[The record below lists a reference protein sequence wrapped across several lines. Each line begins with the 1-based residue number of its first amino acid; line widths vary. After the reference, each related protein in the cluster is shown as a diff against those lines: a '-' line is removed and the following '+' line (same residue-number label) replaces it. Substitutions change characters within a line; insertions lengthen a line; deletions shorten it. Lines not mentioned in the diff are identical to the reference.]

1 VSTSASE
8 SNRTEQ
14 LLAVSRKLAATG
26 DLQSILSVV
35 IDALRDLLQAE
46 RATVFEF
53 DPKAMEL
60 FTQVAHGIGQE
71 SGAPNVIRI
80 PMTTG
85 IAGAAATSKQII
97 NIADAYEDER
107 FNRAIDV
114 KTGYRTRTIL
124 AIPLLDHEGA
134 LVGVAQVLNRH
145 NGTFTAA
152 DESLAS
158 GLAANAAVAMKRGR
172 LIEDRVE
179 RERLEREMDVAK
191 DIQAGTFPKDI
202 TQTAGWDIAG
212 ESCPA
217 ESCGGDAY
225 DVIGLLNGSI
235 ASPGTEPD
243 EYVFAI
249 ADATGH
255 GVASALSSVQMRG
268 MLRLGLRL
276 RHPIVK
282 LAEEINAQLC
292 EDLPDGRFVT
302 AWLARL
308 DCRTGAVNTI
318 SAGQGPILIY
328 SRATD
333 TFVTQGADM
342 PPLGVVALPY
352 ADDDS
357 QRYTLA
363 TGDILV
369 AITDGFYEAAD
380 PARVLFDEDRIR
392 AIVRGAR
399 DRTAREILDAI
410 KREVHAFTQNAPLE
424 DDQTGL
430 IIKRL

>member
-8 SNRTEQ
+8 SNRTEK
-14 LLAVSRKLAATG
+14 LLEVSRKLAATG

-60 FTQVAHGIGQE
+60 FTQVAHGIGE
-71 SGAPNVIRI
+71 VGGTPNVIRI
-80 PMTTG
+80 PMTAG

-97 NIADAYEDER
+97 NIADAYEDPR
-107 FNRAIDV
+107 FNRAIDL

-124 AIPLLDHEGA
+124 AIPLLDHDGA

-145 NGTFTAA
+145 TGTFTAA

-202 TQTAGWDIAG
+202 PQIPGWDIAG

-225 DVIGLLNGSI
+225 DVIGLLNGST
-235 ASPGTEPD
+235 ASPGDEPD
-243 EYVFAI
+243 EYVFTI

-352 ADDDS
+352 ADADS

-363 TGDILV
+363 PGDILV

-392 AIVRGAR
+392 EIVRGAR
-399 DRTAREILDAI
+399 DRTAREILNAI
-410 KREVHAFTQNAPLE
+410 KSEVHAFTQHAPLE

>member
-1 VSTSASE
+1 MSTPSAE
-8 SNRTEQ
+8 STRTEK
-14 LLAVSRKLAATG
+14 LLDVSRKLAATG
-26 DLQSILSVV
+26 DLPSILSVV

-53 DPKAMEL
+53 DPKAQEL
-60 FTQVAHGIGQE
+60 FTQVAHGLGGP
-71 SGAPNVIRI
+71 SDAPNVIRI
-80 PMTTG
+80 PMSAG

-97 NIADAYEDER
+97 NISDAYADER

-124 AIPLLDHEGA
+124 AIPLLDHDGA

-145 NGTFTAA
+145 TGTFTAT

-172 LIEDRVE
+172 LIEDRIE

-202 TQTAGWDIAG
+202 PHVLGWDIAG

-217 ESCGGDAY
+217 EFCGGDAY
-225 DVIGLLNGSI
+225 DVIPLLDGSI
-235 ASPGTEPD
+235 AAEGSEPD
-243 EYVFAI
+243 GYVFTI

-255 GVASALSSVQMRG
+255 GVASALSSMQMRG

-276 RHPIVK
+276 GQPIVK

-308 DCRTGAVNTI
+308 DCRTGAVHTI

-352 ADDDS
+352 SEDDS
-357 QRYTLA
+357 QHYVLA
-363 TGDILV
+363 SGDILV

-380 PARVLFDEDRIR
+380 PGRTLFDEDRIR
-392 AIVRGAR
+392 DIVRGVR
-399 DRTAREILDAI
+399 DRSSREILDAI
-410 KREVHAFTQNAPLE
+410 KREVHAFTQHAPLE

>member
-1 VSTSASE
+1 MSNAEST
-8 SNRTEQ
+8 RTEK
-14 LLAVSRKLAATG
+14 LLDVSRKLAATG

-60 FTQVAHGIGQE
+60 FTQVAHGIGDVA
-71 SGAPNVIRI
+71 GTPNVIRI
-80 PMTTG
+80 PMSAG

-97 NIADAYEDER
+97 NIADAYADDR
-107 FNRAIDV
+107 FNRSVDL

-124 AIPLLDHEGA
+124 AVPLLDHDGA

-145 NGTFTAA
+145 TGTFTAA

-172 LIEDRVE
+172 LIEDRIE

-191 DIQAGTFPKDI
+191 SIQAGTFPTDI
-202 TQTAGWDIAG
+202 PHVSGWDIAG

-217 ESCGGDAY
+217 EFCGGDAY
-225 DVIGLLNGSI
+225 DVIALAGGSI
-235 ASPGTEPD
+235 ASPDTEPD

-276 RHPIVK
+276 RQPIVK

-308 DCRTGAVNTI
+308 DCRSGDVHTI

-328 SRATD
+328 SRASD

-342 PPLGVVALPY
+342 PPLGVVPLPY
-352 ADDDS
+352 SEDDA

-363 TGDILV
+363 SGDILV
-369 AITDGFYEAAD
+369 AITDGFYEAAS
-380 PARVLFDEDRIR
+380 PERVLFDEERIR
-392 AIVRGAR
+392 QIVRSAR
-399 DRTAREILDAI
+399 DQSSREILDAI
-410 KREVHAFTQNAPLE
+410 KREVHAFTQHAPLE